1 MADWGPGEPLVSLR
15 DAAARLGLSPEALRQ
30 QIGKGRLPAIRETN
44 GRRRYLIPESAIR
57 DLAGGADVHRPAGE
71 VVSLRIVGEG
81 ELPVGAVE
89 DLLALMRT
97 QFASL
102 REERDRLLG
111 DLGRLRGDL
120 DSAEVRN
127 AALEGQLNQ
136 LRAKLAAAPAFF
148 LARVAAVE
156 QDWADTL

>member
-1 MADWGPGEPLVSLR
+1 MADRGGGEPLLSLR

-30 QIGKGRLPAIRETN
+30 QIGKGRLPAVREAT
-44 GRRRYLIPESAIR
+44 GRRRYLIPESAVR
-57 DLAGGADVHRPAGE
+57 DLAAGSDLDGPATD

-81 ELPVGAVE
+81 ELPVAAVE
-89 DLLALMRT
+89 DLLGLMRT
-97 QFASL
+97 QFAAL

-111 DLGRLRGDL
+111 ELGRLQGDL
-120 DSAEVRN
+120 DAAEVRN
-127 AALEGQLNQ
+127 AALEGQINQ

-148 LARVAAVE
+148 FGRLAAVE